1 MRQPF
6 WQQRQQRLTE
16 LDSRTMGEI
25 GKDDVFQLAELVF
38 DGVVDSVV
46 AVAEK
51 IAPPGTDDVDVFFAF
66 YVIEVAALAM
76 VDDDGRK
83 DFGILHLLGRM
94 PDVF

>member
-38 DGVVDSVV
+38 DGVVDFVV

-51 IAPPGTDDVDVFFAF
+51 IDDVDVFFAF
-66 YVIEVAALAM
+66 CVIEIAALAV
-76 VDDDGRK
+76 VDNDGWE
-83 DFGILHLLGRM
+83 DFGVLHLLGRM

>member
-16 LDSRTMGEI
+16 LDSRAMGEI
-25 GKDDVFQLAELVF
+25 GKDDVFQLVELVF
-38 DGVVDSVV
+38 DGVIDFVV
-46 AVAEK
+46 AVAEE

-66 YVIEVAALAM
+66 CVIEIAAFAV
-76 VDDDGRK
+76 VDDDGRE
-83 DFGILHLLGRM
+83 DFGVFHLLSRM

>member
-16 LDSRTMGEI
+16 LDGRTIGEI

-38 DGVVDSVV
+38 DGVVDFVV
-46 AVAEK
+46 AVVVY
-51 IAPPGTDDVDVFFAF
+51 IFLLGTDDVEVLFAF
-66 YVIEVAALAM
+66 CVIEIAALAV
-76 VDDDGRK
+76 VDDDGWE
-83 DFGILHLLGRM
+83 DFGVLHLLGRM

>member
-16 LDSRTMGEI
+16 LDGRTMGEI

-38 DGVVDSVV
+38 DGVVDFVV

-66 YVIEVAALAM
+66 CVIEIAALAV
-76 VDDDGRK
+76 VDDDGWE
-83 DFGILHLLGRM
+83 DLGVLHLLGRM